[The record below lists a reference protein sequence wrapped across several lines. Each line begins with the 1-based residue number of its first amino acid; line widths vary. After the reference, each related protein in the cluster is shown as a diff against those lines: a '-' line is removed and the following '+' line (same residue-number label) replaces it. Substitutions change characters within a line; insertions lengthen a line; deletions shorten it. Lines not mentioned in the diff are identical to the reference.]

1 MTDAEELIDCLLR
14 RNDLLAVLCD
24 EPMERYELVDR
35 VDASKSTVYK
45 GVSQLED
52 LGLIE
57 RTARGLEPTL
67 FGTVAHERYRELAAA
82 ASFSPLLSL
91 LPRDGPL
98 DPDVLRGAA
107 AITPTDH
114 DVDRHFTHV
123 ERLLREADRVRG
135 FTPIVSPRYVSIFAE
150 QVGKGLRADLVLET
164 DLVDRI
170 AAADPRT
177 LAALLA
183 HENVSLYRTDSAL
196 PFGLA
201 IGVSGGD
208 EQVLVELRD
217 RSTMTGVITN
227 DSPDCRDWAE
237 RVYEEYRTT
246 ATPLQPADIDDLE
259 AA

>member
-1 MTDAEELIDCLLR
+1 MTDAEELIDCLVR

-24 EPMERYELVDR
+24 EPMERYELVDH
-35 VDASKSTVYK
+35 VPASKSTVYK
-45 GVSQLED
+45 GVAQLHD

-67 FGTVAHERYRELAAA
+67 LGTLAHERYRELAAV
-82 ASFSPLLSL
+82 ASFSGLLSS
-91 LPRDGPL
+91 LPRESPIE
-98 DPDVLRGAA
+98 PTALRGAT

-114 DVDRHFTHV
+114 DVDRHFTYV

-135 FTPIVSPRYVSIFAE
+135 FTPIGSPRYVSIFAE
-150 QVGKGLRADLVLET
+150 RVGEGLRADLVLET
-164 DLVDRI
+164 DLADRI

-183 HENVSLYRTDSAL
+183 HENVSLHRTDSAL

-201 IGVSGGD
+201 IGAFDGN

-217 RSTMTGVITN
+217 GPTMTGVITN

-259 AA
+259 GI